1 MLKANFMKKN
11 NWHSSMAVMFMPKML
26 AENEFDFN
34 FWQNSKQYI
43 YKSNARALESSEF
56 KICYANLKTE

>member
-11 NWHSSMAVMFMPKML
+11 NWHSSMAMMFMPKML
-26 AENEFDFN
+26 GENESFI

-43 YKSNARALESSEF
+43 VISQGAGGR
-56 KICYANLKTE
+56 NL